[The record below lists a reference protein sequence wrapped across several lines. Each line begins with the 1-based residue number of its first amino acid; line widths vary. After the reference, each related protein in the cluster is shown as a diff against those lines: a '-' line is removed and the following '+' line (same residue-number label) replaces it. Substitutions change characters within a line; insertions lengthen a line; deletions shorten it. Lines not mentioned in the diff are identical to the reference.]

1 MIDVVYVLG
10 HPREEGHLM
19 AQQRDALTELVQQH
33 VGTHTGPEKMSVAAF
48 AQKAV
53 DPETGYRPSNGL
65 IGKIV
70 SGMSYRVAPELVGAI
85 AAGLGLPREIVA
97 AAAHLQLIGY
107 EASELQ
113 GGAPA
118 ALMRRLDVRPGA
130 PEREVAEK
138 WQADTDR

>member
-1 MIDVVYVLG
+1 
-10 HPREEGHLM
+10 M
-19 AQQRDALTELVQQH
+19 AQRRDALTELVQQH

-48 AQKAV
+48 LQKAV

-65 IGKIV
+65 VGKIV
-70 SGMSYRVAPELVGAI
+70 RGQSYTVSPELISAI

-107 EASELQ
+107 EEAELK

-118 ALMRRLDVRPGA
+118 ALIRRLGVEPGE
-130 PEREVAEK
+130 PERAVAEK
-138 WQADTDR
+138 WQAETGR